1 MGTIFRHGLWGSI
14 LSSFNRK
21 RYAHVPAS
29 ESKEDVLDHDLEIP
43 TMKMWSTIHVLLMIL
58 ATTALSGGAGFAIGV
73 VSLRSTGRELM
84 APAGEV
90 RFPMVYNRTFS
101 QPPSPE
107 SDAAWASMFPEG
119 VGFVKH
125 PKISP
130 ELSGVAV
137 FHELHCVN
145 MLRVGYYAALDGTIG
160 KMQMIHDHNKRPDPH
175 HLRHCFDYLRQSLVC
190 AADSN
195 LEPVDFELGGVT
207 GWSFQRT
214 CRDFDRIKDWAEQWR
229 SWDAASMKSE

>member
-1 MGTIFRHGLWGSI
+1 MRRVGL
-14 LSSFNRK
+14 K
-21 RYAHVPAS
+21 YP
-29 ESKEDVLDHDLEIP
+29 K
-43 TMKMWSTIHVLLMIL
+43 
-58 ATTALSGGAGFAIGV
+58 SG
-73 VSLRSTGRELM
+73 
-84 APAGEV
+84 P
-90 RFPMVYNRTFS
+90 
-101 QPPSPE
+101 Q
-107 SDAAWASMFPEG
+107 
-119 VGFVKH
+119 
-125 PKISP
+125 
-130 ELSGVAV
+130 
-137 FHELHCVN
+137 N